1 MICHKCDLLSFAAL
15 VSEEPKPFITP
26 PALYQEYELPS
37 GHITWFMRRRDT
49 GFVEKTEGR
58 VTTTDLD
65 NTSHTLSLS
74 CRLRRFLD
82 PNIRSMAT
90 LVVGLRHE

>member
-1 MICHKCDLLSFAAL
+1 
-15 VSEEPKPFITP
+15 
-26 PALYQEYELPS
+26 
-37 GHITWFMRRRDT
+37 MRRRDT